1 MENTNTKSGGKY
13 KFKVRRE
20 IQIQGPV
27 QNKNTNSGGKYKFK
41 VRWEIQI
48 QGQMGNT
55 NSKLPRNNHVA
66 SYNVTSYLSFMFFL
80 SVVLCDLN
88 WLGARREGVGGWV
101 TKTLSGR
108 ATLF

>member
-1 MENTNTKSGGKY
+1 MENTNAKSGGKY

-20 IQIQGPV
+20 IQIQGQV

-55 NSKLPRNNHVA
+55 NSKLPGNIHAVG
-66 SYNVTSYLSFMFFL
+66 YNVI
-80 SVVLCDLN
+80 
-88 WLGARREGVGGWV
+88 
-101 TKTLSGR
+101 
-108 ATLF
+108 